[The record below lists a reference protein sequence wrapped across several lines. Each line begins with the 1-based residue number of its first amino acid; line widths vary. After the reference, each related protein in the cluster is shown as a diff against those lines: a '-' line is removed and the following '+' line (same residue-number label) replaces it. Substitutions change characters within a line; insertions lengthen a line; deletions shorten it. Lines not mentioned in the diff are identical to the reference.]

1 MLEAG
6 AFFHHNVHICG
17 SVQGVDAGAPVA
29 IIAGAVAGDIV
40 VAYIVYRRTRTAG
53 LDPVRHEAVV
63 VAPTVRLRL
72 GRGNIFVEP
81 RGRHRRVENRL
92 ALVSCAHRTVDA
104 LKCNGLLYATHRYSS
119 II

>member
-1 MLEAG
+1 MGNWTRDGGSLG
-6 AFFHHNVHICG
+6 ALASSIWRDGVLFPMTVLARICWKRALSSITMCTYAALFRG
-17 SVQGVDAGAPVA
+17 WMRGAPVA

-72 GRGNIFVEP
+72 GRG
-81 RGRHRRVENRL
+81 
-92 ALVSCAHRTVDA
+92 
-104 LKCNGLLYATHRYSS
+104 
-119 II
+119 